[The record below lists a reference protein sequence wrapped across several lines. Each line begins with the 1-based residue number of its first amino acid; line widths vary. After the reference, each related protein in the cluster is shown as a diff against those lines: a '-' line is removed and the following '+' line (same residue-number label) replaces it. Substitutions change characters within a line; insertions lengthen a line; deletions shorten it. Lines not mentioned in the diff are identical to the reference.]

1 MAIVFLFVVIPWIL
15 IKNNSNY
22 VPVWFDLIDTDFD
35 IADLVDT
42 YLTKNNHF
50 PVYSESVDTN
60 SRQIANHVPV

>member
-15 IKNNSNY
+15 IKNNSNH

-42 YLTKNNHF
+42 
-50 PVYSESVDTN
+50 
-60 SRQIANHVPV
+60 